1 MRRLA
6 GGGGEGCAHASS
18 EMMTSLECWE
28 DMASGSSPLS
38 RQWYPR

>member
-18 EMMTSLECWE
+18 EMMTLLECWE

>member
-6 GGGGEGCAHASS
+6 GGRGVGRAHASS
-18 EMMTSLECWE
+18 EMITSLECWE

-38 RQWYPR
+38 RQ